1 MGISQKNHEKRRQR
15 TIPNETRNE
24 KDQMS
29 TENLREISVKF
40 SQNSTLSKMPKL
52 RNFLTFYS
60 LVERNFLQNI

>member
-1 MGISQKNHEKRRQR
+1 MGISQKNHEKRRQL

-40 SQNSTLSKMPKL
+40 SQNSTLSKML
-52 RNFLTFYS
+52 RNFPTFHS
-60 LVERNFLQNI
+60 LVEWNFLQNI